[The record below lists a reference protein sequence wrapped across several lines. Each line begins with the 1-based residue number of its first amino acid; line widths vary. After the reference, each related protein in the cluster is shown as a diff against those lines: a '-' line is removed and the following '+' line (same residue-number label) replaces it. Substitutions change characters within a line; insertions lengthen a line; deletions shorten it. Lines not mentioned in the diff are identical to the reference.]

1 MKFNKKPNGDKSFLI
16 GLGILSLFM
25 FSGGLYLT
33 SQSGGLEFYF
43 VLILTAFCCIVFT
56 HIIAE
61 EKNTYYI
68 LKEDSILIRR
78 GFFKSEM
85 SYNDIELIN
94 GYDKEGVIFFHC
106 KRSLKDF
113 HTVSPDNFELFK
125 KQFTQ
130 KIKKECV

>member
-1 MKFNKKPNGDKSFLI
+1 MKFNKKPSGDKNFLL
-16 GLGILSLFM
+16 GLGFLSIFM

-43 VLILTAFCCIVFT
+43 VLILTAFCCIVFSQ
-56 HIIAE
+56 IVAE

-68 LKEDSILIRR
+68 LKENSILIKK

-85 SYNDIELIN
+85 AYKDVELIN
-94 GYDKEGVIFFHC
+94 TSSKEGVIFFHY

-113 HTVSPDNFELFK
+113 HTVNPDNFELFK
-125 KQFTQ
+125 KQFTK
-130 KIKKECV
+130 KIKN